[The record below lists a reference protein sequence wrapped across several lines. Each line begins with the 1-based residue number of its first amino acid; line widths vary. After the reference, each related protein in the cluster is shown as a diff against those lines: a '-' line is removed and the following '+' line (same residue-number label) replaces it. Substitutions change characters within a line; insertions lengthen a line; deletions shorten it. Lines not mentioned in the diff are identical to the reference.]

1 MAPRTRWCRSK
12 KASRPKRRTPR
23 SLTLTNIQKGSN
35 QLTKNHIDSGVWSDG
50 FRLLKCAHTHTHT
63 PTTTTTTT
71 SWQKNKTLSKDKQ
84 KRFHT
89 LCAAA
94 PTKLNNWKKPR
105 AVRNGWRSC
114 SKTHEHHSRQVGE
127 RELLGCGRLSWL
139 ASPVNPVDSWRRLHR
154 CPTVY
159 LNQPL
164 ALGARSVKNGQQ
176 PPNRQSRF
184 TVFLQLETSIEQL
197 LWWID
202 CGLCPWWIPLQMAS
216 LPAWEC
222 CTYVGSSSKS
232 GYCKGGRNRIG
243 Q

>member
-1 MAPRTRWCRSK
+1 MCVVKWMKGWKSLNECKVGAEMLWDLVEWWKESRIGQLGVGREGEQEFTGRIWHQGRVGAGQK

-84 KRFHT
+84 KCFHT

-139 ASPVNPVDSWRRLHR
+139 ASPVNPVDSWRISNVATLVQWLH
-154 CPTVY
+154 TSTS
-159 LNQPL
+159 
-164 ALGARSVKNGQQ
+164 RSSHEIVN
-176 PPNRQSRF
+176 PF
-184 TVFLQLETSIEQL
+184 E
-197 LWWID
+197 
-202 CGLCPWWIPLQMAS
+202 
-216 LPAWEC
+216 
-222 CTYVGSSSKS
+222 
-232 GYCKGGRNRIG
+232 
-243 Q
+243 